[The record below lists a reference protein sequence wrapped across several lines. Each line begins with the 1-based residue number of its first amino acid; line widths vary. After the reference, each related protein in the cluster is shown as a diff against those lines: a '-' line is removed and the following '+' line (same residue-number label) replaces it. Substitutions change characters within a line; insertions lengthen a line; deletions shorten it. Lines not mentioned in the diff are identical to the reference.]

1 MTDFNIDPVIDQ
13 GFDKFLNES
22 IPFNTEFDFCRRL
35 AAMTMTDMSLECGW
49 RGKTRD
55 LDFSDFSGY
64 YMEYDDNSVT
74 LWYNGVCEGEVIRT
88 EDGIKYDGEYDIIK
102 YANLCRS
109 EENMALAK
117 KEMKQGNEIIYGI
130 SYGGNTIVGLNHE
143 ETSVMAQICELE
155 NKVRFTDPKKIPEA
169 FKDFTENKMSY
180 GPEPVMPQVV
190 LFFYDGNT
198 VRSENTFDPISGRT
212 LEQIQIDQ
220 TIFDAFCK
228 EAYKARDKFD
238 ELIGIQPE
246 DRPFMYETI
255 LFPTN
260 SLRKD
265 VLNLSSKH
273 GTASMY
279 FFAVR
284 NGRLAVYDDFQF
296 NRPLGKPKRT
306 FKSIEDAVKDIED
319 YLARPKVISCAK
331 KEYEAYVKERNM
343 AQKEKSGIKL

>member
-143 ETSVMAQICELE
+143 ETSAIQSRPWIKPE
-155 NKVRFTDPKKIPEA
+155 KILGIEER
-169 FKDFTENKMSY
+169 KLDFAPPAT
-180 GPEPVMPQVV
+180 
-190 LFFYDGNT
+190 T
-198 VRSENTFDPISGRT
+198 TRSENF
-212 LEQIQIDQ
+212 
-220 TIFDAFCK
+220 
-228 EAYKARDKFD
+228 Y
-238 ELIGIQPE
+238 E
-246 DRPFMYETI
+246 D
-255 LFPTN
+255 
-260 SLRKD
+260 
-265 VLNLSSKH
+265 
-273 GTASMY
+273 G
-279 FFAVR
+279 
-284 NGRLAVYDDFQF
+284 
-296 NRPLGKPKRT
+296 
-306 FKSIEDAVKDIED
+306 AVK
-319 YLARPKVISCAK
+319 L
-331 KEYEAYVKERNM
+331 
-343 AQKEKSGIKL
+343 

>member
-1 MTDFNIDPVIDQ
+1 MTDFKIDSAIDQ

-117 KEMKQGNEIIYGI
+117 KEMNQGNEIIYGI
-130 SYGGNTIVGLNHE
+130 SYRGNTVVGLNPE
-143 ETSVMAQICELE
+143 QSDEMAQICELE
-155 NKVRFTDPKKIPEA
+155 SKVRFSAPNKIPEA
-169 FKDFTENKMSY
+169 FDDFTNKKLSY
-180 GPEPVMPQVV
+180 GPEPVSPQIV
-190 LFFYDGNT
+190 LFYYDGKT
-198 VRSENTFDPISGRT
+198 VRSENTFDPISSRT
-212 LEQIQIDQ
+212 LEQIQMDQ
-220 TIFDAFCK
+220 TIFDAFRK
-228 EAYKARDKFD
+228 EVYQVRNKFD
-238 ELIGIQPE
+238 ELVGVRPD
-246 DRPFMYETI
+246 DRPFMYKDI

-260 SLRKD
+260 FLRKD
-265 VLNLSSKH
+265 LLNLSYEH
-273 GTASMY
+273 GTVTKY

-284 NGRLAVYDDFQF
+284 NSRIAVYEDFQF
-296 NRPLGKPKRT
+296 NRHLGKPIRT

-319 YLARPKVISCAK
+319 YLARPQVISCAK